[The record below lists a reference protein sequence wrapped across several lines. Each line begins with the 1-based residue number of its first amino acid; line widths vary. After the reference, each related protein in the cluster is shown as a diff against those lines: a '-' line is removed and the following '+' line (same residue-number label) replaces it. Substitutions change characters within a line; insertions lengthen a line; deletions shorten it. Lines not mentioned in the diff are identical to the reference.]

1 MVRLSLVAAI
11 FVCFLFVNDGLAQSD
26 RRQSWRDKQRRRLDE
41 LSRATSWF
49 GVNLFRRLASS
60 SDDNLIFSPLSVYT
74 ALSMTLLGTHGDTKR
89 QLKVIP
95 GSTILLVIFHGDV
108 VILIF
113 RGHCEV
119 GQHWTLTFGAG
130 TVLSFR
136 RGQGVHRA
144 LHAIFASFPTS
155 PDANVTLRVANAAY
169 YDAAQV
175 TLADRFL
182 RDVRRSYGA
191 SPRPFQRPEPETAI
205 NEWVSCATGGMI
217 PDFLDAGAITPDTV
231 LMLLNAVYFQG
242 TWEEIFDERATRE
255 ANFTTFGGA
264 TVRVPMMNLDSQFSV
279 KDVAELEARVLE
291 LPYREGRFS
300 LFVILPNAVDGLR
313 DVEGRL
319 TSQVLEEALSNMPQ
333 RYRYDVSIP
342 KFKMST
348 KKTLND
354 ILKSLGL
361 TLLFDRQNADLSRM
375 VSDSTSGMNLYVDKV
390 QHEAVIEVNERGTK
404 AAAVTSVGVSVV
416 SLPPQFRANHPFL
429 VVLRDKTA
437 KMNIFMGRL
446 NDPSSSSQ

>member
-49 GVNLFRRLASS
+49 GVDLFRRLASS

-89 QLKVIP
+89 QLK
-95 GSTILLVIFHGDV
+95 
-108 VILIF
+108 
-113 RGHCEV
+113 
-119 GQHWTLTFGAG
+119 

-191 SPRPFQRPEPETAI
+191 SPRPFQRPDPETAI

-429 VVLRDKTA
+429 VVNERGTKASAVTSVGATVLSLPPQFRANHPFLVVLRDKTA
-437 KMNIFMGRL
+437 KMNIFIGRL
-446 NDPSSSSQ
+446 SDPTTDMV

>member
-1 MVRLSLVAAI
+1 
-11 FVCFLFVNDGLAQSD
+11 
-26 RRQSWRDKQRRRLDE
+26 
-41 LSRATSWF
+41 
-49 GVNLFRRLASS
+49 
-60 SDDNLIFSPLSVYT
+60 
-74 ALSMTLLGTHGDTKR
+74 MTLLGTHGDTKR
-89 QLKVIP
+89 QLK
-95 GSTILLVIFHGDV
+95 
-108 VILIF
+108 
-113 RGHCEV
+113 
-119 GQHWTLTFGAG
+119 

-182 RDVRRSYGA
+182 RAVRRSYGA

-205 NEWVSCATGGMI
+205 NEWVSRATGGMI
-217 PDFLDAGAITPDTV
+217 PDFLHAGAITPDTV

-361 TLLFDRQNADLSRM
+361 TLLFDPQNADLSRM

-404 AAAVTSVGVSVV
+404 ASAVTSVGATVL

-437 KMNIFMGRL
+437 KMNIFIGRL
-446 NDPSSSSQ
+446 SDPTTDMV